1 MIINMLFKLISCF
14 LFDYFNFSIK
24 TSTIIHVACV
34 IFLLDSTALKQ
45 SQLPNWSPNSS
56 IPKPCSFFF
65 FFFCAR
71 KILLNLYFSHGSF
84 PLSVSQLHVVS
95 NLSFSV
101 CRQDSPTMQATPL
114 HSPHLC
120 NLIFISYHA
129 AYVLAKQMFCQFHIS
144 VLYSCSFPQQSF
156 FKFHHFSSLC
166 SFYFF
171 KECI

>member
-1 MIINMLFKLISCF
+1 MFSLWLFQLFYKNIYNYTCGLRYISIGQHCSKTITTSKLVSK
-14 LFDYFNFSIK
+14 LQYSQ
-24 TSTIIHVACV
+24 A
-34 IFLLDSTALKQ
+34 LL
-45 SQLPNWSPNSS
+45 
-56 IPKPCSFFF
+56 FFF